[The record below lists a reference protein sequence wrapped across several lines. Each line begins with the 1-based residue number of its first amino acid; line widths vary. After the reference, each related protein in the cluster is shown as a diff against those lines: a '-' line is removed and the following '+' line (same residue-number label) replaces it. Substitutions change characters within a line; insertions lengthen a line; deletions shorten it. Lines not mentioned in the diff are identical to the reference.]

1 MYHANDQ
8 QSHGR
13 FSIRLQVMGVALFAM
28 GVISQPVDT
37 RAEQVGPFASVN
49 VDASLARYNPQSQV
63 TGNIKVRGSETMYP
77 LLSRLSLEF
86 QRRQPKVSVDV
97 KG

>member
-13 FSIRLQVMGVALFAM
+13 FSKRLQVMGVALFAM

-37 RAEQVGPFASVN
+37 RASR
-49 VDASLARYNPQSQV
+49 LAPCLRECRCQPRALQPPIAGHGKYQGSGI
-63 TGNIKVRGSETMYP
+63 GNDVS

-86 QRRQPKVSVDV
+86 QRRQPNSASM
-97 KG
+97 